1 MYKALLITFL
11 IIFSSCVTSPP
22 KLPQPEIQ
30 PKQSALTPGMIK
42 KHIVLQKTTQAEI
55 MEMFGPPDMI
65 TKTGNGEMWGYD
77 KVSREV
83 VQASVGSSSG
93 IGGGGG
99 AGMLGAG
106 SGVLGGVLGGITG
119 GYSKSS
125 QQSQTRESTTT
136 VFLLL
141 YFNDDDV
148 VIDYKLS
155 ATKF

>member
-1 MYKALLITFL
+1 M
-11 IIFSSCVTSPP
+11 IFSSCATSQP

-42 KHIVLQKTTQAEI
+42 KHIVLQKTTQTEI

-65 TKTGNGEMWGYD
+65 TKTSNGEMWGYD

-83 VQASVGSSSG
+83 VQSAVGKSSG
-93 IGGGGG
+93 IGAGLLGGGG
-99 AGMLGAG
+99 G
-106 SGVLGGVLGGITG
+106 SSAGVLGGIGG
-119 GYSKSS
+119 GYGKSS
-125 QQSQTRESTTT
+125 QKSQRIESTTT

-141 YFNDDDV
+141 YFDDDDV
-148 VIDYKLS
+148 IIDYKLS